1 MMISG
6 TVRRLAQTAALAVIL
21 ASCADRPAERNPVE
35 QAPATPADLLAAR
48 GAGEAF
54 LQQDRLEE
62 AGNEFRRLVE
72 LAPDDP
78 AGYTGLGL
86 IALREGRL
94 PDAED
99 RLKEARQR
107 SPDDPDLVVALARLH
122 WAAGGK
128 ATARA
133 LLDTA
138 LVLDPEHARTLWSL
152 AALESEV
159 GAPGSPSRVDWLER
173 AVAVAPGNL
182 AAQVELVSAYL
193 ASGDGD
199 AALAALETMR
209 GLAPDVSRSEDQ
221 LLRETEEAART
232 GNTEVAFDRFS
243 RFRRTFEVTGAYQAD
258 VRDLE
263 PPRGTMVGIPQLAF
277 SSSDNLRVQEE
288 EAVLAALRYA
298 DATELSGFRA
308 LIQARSPR
316 NAASGMAIGDFDG
329 DGDEDVVWLDAGVGR
344 FLRLDLGQFVDAT
357 TEAGAFD
364 VADGDALLLADFDD
378 DRRLDVYL
386 GGSTPTFRRQREDG
400 RFEGVQTDIADDG
413 SGPAHRAIAAD
424 LDQDGDLD
432 VFEARSGPN
441 RLLRNNGDWTFTEF
455 GRPAGVAGS
464 GDTRD
469 VSFGDLDDDGD
480 LDLVLAEGPAGITV
494 LSNLRGSRFEDVTEA
509 VGLDGVTATSAVAI
523 ADVDND
529 GRLDILAAGE
539 DGLREFVGVAPD
551 PGDPPGSHSFKA
563 GPVVSL
569 GGLVPRDLET
579 LDFDNDGWIDVGAAG
594 DGEGDAGFLLL
605 RNTRRGGFESG
616 ERFLPELPHAV
627 KRVRATD
634 YNLDGDSDLVL
645 LEEDG
650 GLRLLRNDGANA
662 NHSIG
667 FDLMGL
673 GEGSRKNN
681 RYGIGAR
688 IEVRV
693 GNLLQTRTVRDP
705 SMRVGLGSHLKADVI
720 RVRWPNGVA
729 QDMYFPGTDQ
739 DLIERQSLKG
749 SCPLLYLWNG
759 KRFEFVGDVMW
770 KSALGMPMGIL
781 GGGGERAYAPG
792 FPSQEYRRLPDGA
805 FRPRDGE
812 YTLKLTEELWE
823 TIYVDEV
830 DLVAVDHPDSIDVYV
845 NERFV
850 PPAPTELEL
859 WRVGTRYRPVSATDG
874 QGRDHLAALASHDF
888 NYVSTL
894 RPGRFQGIAEPHD
907 LVLDL
912 GDPARHGD
920 VVLYLTGWIFP
931 TDASINVALRQSDAL
946 TAEFPVLE
954 VIGPDGEWQTAI
966 SDLGVPSGKDKT
978 VIADLRGLFP
988 TADRRV
994 RIRTNL
1000 MVYWDEAFFTVDEP
1014 TIDLGDAASGA
1025 LRVTTLDPAHADLRF
1040 RGFSREYR
1048 KGGRTGPHWFD
1059 YDSVTMAPRWQD
1071 LQGTYTRYGDVDELL
1086 QAGDDMYVVANA
1098 GDEITA
1104 RFDARSL
1111 PTLPTGWSRTLFIY
1125 TDGWVKD
1132 GDLNTATGDR
1142 VDPLPFRA
1150 QTRYPY
1156 GDDER
1161 FPDDDVHRRFLETF
1175 QTREVRRQ

>member
-1 MMISG
+1 
-6 TVRRLAQTAALAVIL
+6 
-21 ASCADRPAERNPVE
+21 
-35 QAPATPADLLAAR
+35 
-48 GAGEAF
+48 
-54 LQQDRLEE
+54 
-62 AGNEFRRLVE
+62 LV
-72 LAPDDP
+72 
-78 AGYTGLGL
+78 G
-86 IALREGRL
+86 
-94 PDAED
+94 
-99 RLKEARQR
+99 
-107 SPDDPDLVVALARLH
+107 
-122 WAAGGK
+122 
-128 ATARA
+128 
-133 LLDTA
+133 
-138 LVLDPEHARTLWSL
+138 
-152 AALESEV
+152 
-159 GAPGSPSRVDWLER
+159 
-173 AVAVAPGNL
+173 
-182 AAQVELVSAYL
+182 AYL

-199 AALAALETMR
+199 AALAGLETMR
-209 GLAPDVSRSEDQ
+209 GLAPDVTGSEDQ
-221 LLRETEEAART
+221 LLRETESAARAGDT
-232 GNTEVAFDRFS
+232 AVGFDRFN

-258 VRDLE
+258 VRELE

-277 SSSDNLRVQEE
+277 SSRDNLRVQEE

-298 DATELSGFRA
+298 DATELSGFGELA
-308 LIQARSPR
+308 EARSSG
-316 NAASGMAIGDFDG
+316 NGASGMAIGDLDG
-329 DGDEDVVWLDAGVGR
+329 DGDEDAMWLDAGVGR
-344 FLRLDLGQFVDAT
+344 LLRLDLGQFVDAT
-357 TEAGAFD
+357 ADSGAFE
-364 VADGDALLLADFDD
+364 VVDGNAVLLADFDD

-386 GGSTPTFRRQREDG
+386 GGSTPTFRRQVEDG
-400 RFEGVQTDIADDG
+400 RFESVETAIADDE
-413 SGPAHRAIAAD
+413 SGPAHRAIAAN

-455 GRPAGVAGS
+455 GRAAGVAGA

-480 LDLVLAEGPAGITV
+480 LDLVLAEGPEGIKV

-509 VGLDGVTATSAVAI
+509 VGLAGVAPTAAVAI

-529 GRLDILAAGE
+529 GRLDILAGGE
-539 DGLREFVGVAPD
+539 SGLREFVGVAPR
-551 PGDPPGSHSFKA
+551 PGDPRGSHSFKA
-563 GPVVSL
+563 GPAIEL
-569 GGLVPRDLET
+569 RALAPRDLET
-579 LDFDNDGWIDVGAAG
+579 FDFDNDGWIDVGVAG
-594 DGEGDAGFLLL
+594 DGGAGPGFFLL
-605 RNTRRGGFESG
+605 RNTGRGGFEDG
-616 ERFLPELPHAV
+616 ARFLPELPRAV
-627 KRVRATD
+627 QRVRATD

-645 LEEDG
+645 LESDG
-650 GLRLLRNDGANA
+650 ALRLLRNDGANA

-681 RYGIGAR
+681 LYGTGAR

-693 GNLLQTRTVRDP
+693 GDLLQTRTVTDP
-705 SMRVGLGSHLKADVI
+705 SIRVGLGSHLKADVI

-770 KSALGMPMGIL
+770 KSALGMPLGIL
-781 GGGGERAYAPG
+781 GGGARAYAPG
-792 FPSQEYRRLPDGA
+792 FPSQEYRRLPDGV

-812 YTLKLTEELWE
+812 YILKLTEELWE
-823 TIYVDEV
+823 TIYVDDV

-859 WRVGTRYRPVSATDG
+859 WRVGTRHRPVSATDG
-874 QGRDHLAALASHDF
+874 EGRDHLPALSARDF

-894 RPGRFQGIAEPHD
+894 RPGRFQGIAEPHE

-912 GDPARHGD
+912 GDSAREGD

-931 TDASINVALRQSDAL
+931 TDASINVALAQSESLA
-946 TAEFPVLE
+946 ARFPVLE

-978 VIADLRGLFP
+978 VIADLTGLFP
-988 TADRRV
+988 TGDRRV

-1000 MVYWDEAFFTVDEP
+1000 MVYWDEAFFTVNEP
-1014 TIDLGDAASGA
+1014 TIDPGDTVEGGV
-1025 LRVTTLDPAHADLRF
+1025 RVTTLEPAHADLRF

-1048 KGGRTGPHWFD
+1048 KGGRYGPHWFD
-1059 YDSVTMAPRWQD
+1059 YDSVTTAPRWSD
-1071 LQGTYTRYGDVDELL
+1071 LQGTYTRYGNVDELL
-1086 QAGDDMYVVANA
+1086 SEGDDMYVVANA

-1104 RFDARSL
+1104 RFDAR
-1111 PTLPTGWSRTLFIY
+1111 TLPRLPAGWSRTLFIY

-1150 QTRYPY
+1150 QSRYPY

-1161 FPDDDVHRRFLETF
+1161 YPDDGAHRRFLRTY
-1175 QTREVRRQ
+1175 QTREVRRP